1 MQFDTTTLNVLKNF
15 SAINPSI
22 LINEGAVLKTM
33 APTKTVFAKA
43 KVKQEF
49 NKQMAI
55 YDLSNFLSAMS
66 MFDDPVIEFNEDN
79 SANISSKDDTRGIK
93 YMFANPQNIVTP
105 PDSDIKL
112 EKPYITFTL
121 KNKSIS
127 DAIKALGIL
136 NLPDIAIVGDGKDLT
151 IQAIDA
157 KKQVSS
163 YSDKIGTTDKVFTVY
178 LKAEN
183 MKMIPSDYTVV
194 IAPVKNTYVVYF
206 SNNEVEYWIAVE
218 ANSKF

>member
-1 MQFDTTTLNVLKNF
+1 MQFDTNTLNVLKNF
-15 SAINPSI
+15 STINPSI
-22 LINEGAVLKTM
+22 LIKEGGILKTM

-43 KVKQEF
+43 KMSQEF
-49 NKQMAI
+49 EKQIAI

-66 MFDDPVIEFNEDN
+66 MFDNPVLEFNDDN
-79 SANISSKDDTRGIK
+79 SANITAKNDTRGIK
-93 YMFANPQNIVTP
+93 YMFANPQTIVTP

-112 EKPYITFTL
+112 DEPYITFKL

-136 NLPDIAIVGDGKDLT
+136 NLPDIAIVGDGNELT

-163 YSDKIGTTDKVFTVY
+163 YSDTIGVTDKKFTAY

-183 MKMIPSDYTVV
+183 IKMLPSDYEVV
-194 IAPVKNTYVVYF
+194 IATVKNTYVVYF
-206 SNNEVEYWIAVE
+206 SNSDVEYWIPVE